1 MRLPNFSA
9 IEVSPKKVICPII
22 PVKARPLV
30 GDATH
35 NNVLF
40 TSWINHDCLPSHSL
54 KAICLGCVLECCVAI
69 EMADLGCGEM
79 KKNSN
84 IACFGDY
91 GRGISASGED
101 APLC

>member
-1 MRLPNFSA
+1 
-9 IEVSPKKVICPII
+9 
-22 PVKARPLV
+22 
-30 GDATH
+30 
-35 NNVLF
+35 
-40 TSWINHDCLPSHSL
+40 
-54 KAICLGCVLECCVAI
+54 VAI